1 MNFEWPGRLA
11 PGRGRLARVACA
23 RLAACPDAVDDGGD
37 AIPRVLWQIWT
48 QSTTAFGNFAP
59 WVKDLRALHGDRW
72 EHVVLGAEVPSSFSQ
87 ELFGFSKKKNLV

>member
-1 MNFEWPGRLA
+1 M
-11 PGRGRLARVACA
+11 ACA

-72 EHVVLGAEVPSSFSQ
+72 EHVVLGAEAPSSFSQ